1 MCRIYGILCSEQA
14 AAVKKVS
21 ATACSCHTLW
31 IAQIRND
38 REQWVAKMM
47 RFWVPVLA
55 LLMTACGDGGLSRFD
70 GEEIAPP
77 PPLGQA
83 DRIRIV
89 GSSTVSPFSTTVAEH
104 FGASTRFATPI
115 VETTGTGGGFEAF
128 CQDVGPNEPSITN
141 ASRPMKPSEFDLCS
155 SNGVTE
161 IVRVQIGYDGIVLG
175 NAKEG
180 PVFELSKRDIFFALA
195 ATVPDG
201 SGGWIDNPN
210 ERWSDVSP
218 QLPDAEIL
226 VYGPPPTSGTRDAF
240 VEIAMEG
247 GADLVPEMVA
257 LAETDGD
264 LFEARAHTLRT
275 DGAWIDAGENDT
287 QIIQTLIKNPNAM
300 GVLGFSFMEQNGDRV
315 KAASVGGVDPTFEAI
330 ATDEYKVSRSMYIY
344 VKKQNVPLVPGL
356 IEFIDTFTA
365 EDSWGP
371 TGFLSEKGLIP
382 LTAEERAAV
391 RRQALA
397 LETIDGVS

>member
-1 MCRIYGILCSEQA
+1 MLRRL
-14 AAVKKVS
+14 
-21 ATACSCHTLW
+21 
-31 IAQIRND
+31 
-38 REQWVAKMM
+38 
-47 RFWVPVLA
+47 VLA
-55 LLMTACGDGGLSRFD
+55 IAACGLVACGDGGLSRFD
-70 GEEIAPP
+70 GEDVPPP

-104 FGASTRFATPI
+104 FGASTRFSTPI

-128 CQDVGPNEPSITN
+128 CQGVGPNQPSISN
-141 ASRPMKPSEFDLCS
+141 ASRSIKPSEFDLCAG
-155 SNGVTE
+155 NGVTE
-161 IVRVQIGYDGIVLG
+161 IVRIKIGYDGIVLG

-180 PVFELSKRDIFFALA
+180 PVFELTKRDIYLALA
-195 ATVPDG
+195 AELPDG
-201 SGGWIDNPN
+201 DGGWQDNPN
-210 ERWSDVSP
+210 DRWSDISP
-218 QLPDAEIL
+218 NLPDAEIL

-247 GADLVPEMVA
+247 GAEEVPQLAA
-257 LAETDGD
+257 LMASDGD
-264 LFEARAHTLRT
+264 AFDDRAHTLRT

-315 KAASVGGVDPTFEAI
+315 KAASVGGIDPTFEAI
-330 ATDEYKVSRSMYIY
+330 ATDEYKVSRSMYFY

-356 IEFIDTFTA
+356 IEFIDAFTT

-382 LTAEERAAV
+382 LTPQERANV
-391 RRQALA
+391 RQQALD
-397 LETIDGVS
+397 LETISGAS